1 MDKKRTIIEDGVA
14 FAEQEINR
22 YFYEHQGEEVVP
34 LYIGNNTPAIRVSK
48 QEE

>member
-1 MDKKRTIIEDGVA
+1 MEEKRTMREDEVA

-22 YFYEHQGEEVVP
+22 YFYDHPHEEGVP

-48 QEE
+48 REE